1 MLKKIKKAGRL
12 FCFYIYNR
20 IVACFVPIC
29 KNKMLFC
36 TEAGDQITGNLKC
49 MYDYFSDNKYEK
61 IIYAH
66 EDRRDKRRLAETLS
80 LWKDL
85 TVAKYVFLDDF
96 YTITSTMKV
105 RKGQE
110 LIQLWHGAGAYKKFG
125 FSRIGTGDNIR
136 NINSGYRKYTKVIT
150 SSEDIRP
157 LYAEAFDIDL
167 NKVKATGC
175 PRTDVFFDDNWKKE
189 VREKIYNQY
198 PQLWDKKVVLFAP
211 TYRGRKIEDA
221 DYNFDY
227 ANLDELQNELGDEYA
242 ILTRWHPALQRN
254 IKKGIKKKFCCNH
267 VLDMSEYKDVN
278 ELLVITDVL
287 ITDYSSVI
295 FDYFF
300 MNKPIIYFV
309 YDLEK
314 YKAGSGLYYDFDK
327 YVYGDVVLD
336 RRLLAQSIKAENQ
349 CEEKRKAFG
358 NKFLSACDGQST
370 KKTAEYILGKS
381 NI

>member
-1 MLKKIKKAGRL
+1 M
-12 FCFYIYNR
+12 
-20 IVACFVPIC
+20 
-29 KNKMLFC
+29 
-36 TEAGDQITGNLKC
+36 
-49 MYDYFSDNKYEK
+49 
-61 IIYAH
+61 
-66 EDRRDKRRLAETLS
+66 
-80 LWKDL
+80 
-85 TVAKYVFLDDF
+85 
-96 YTITSTMKV
+96 
-105 RKGQE
+105 
-110 LIQLWHGAGAYKKFG
+110 
-125 FSRIGTGDNIR
+125 
-136 NINSGYRKYTKVIT
+136 
-150 SSEDIRP
+150 
-157 LYAEAFDIDL
+157 
-167 NKVKATGC
+167 
-175 PRTDVFFDDNWKKE
+175 
-189 VREKIYNQY
+189 
-198 PQLWDKKVVLFAP
+198 LFAP

-221 DYNFDY
+221 GYNFDY

-314 YKAGSGLYYDFDK
+314 YKAGRGLYYDFDK